1 MQLVQEGLRESLE
14 TLEHLYV
21 SRSHTWTLHDCVFFL
36 ILTRVN
42 LVLTVRR
49 EDKERL
55 ENRGCREFLDHRGPR
70 GHKEKV

>member
-1 MQLVQEGLRESLE
+1 MFPEVTHGLYM
-14 TLEHLYV
+14 TV
-21 SRSHTWTLHDCVFFL
+21 SFL

-49 EDKERL
+49 EDKERQ
-55 ENRGCREFLDHRGPR
+55 ENRGCWEFLDHRGPR